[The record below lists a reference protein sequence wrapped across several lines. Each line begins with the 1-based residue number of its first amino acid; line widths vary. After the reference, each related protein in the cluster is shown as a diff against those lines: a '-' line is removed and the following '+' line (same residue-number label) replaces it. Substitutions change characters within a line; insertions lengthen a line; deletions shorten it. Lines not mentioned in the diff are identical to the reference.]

1 MREKRWLLCF
11 LVAMCCTFSAWA
23 LPSQDKTV
31 TLKLH
36 NVSIETVLDAVKKQ
50 TGVNM
55 LYNSQMFKGVP
66 SVSLDVKNERWDTTL
81 KLVLNPQ
88 GFDYVMKDG
97 IVVIRKQKRENRVR
111 GMVTDSHGEPIPGA
125 SIIVKGTR
133 TGTST
138 NIEGEF
144 TLDVKSDK
152 VVLEVSFIGMKK
164 QTVQVDATRRK
175 TVEITLVDDV
185 KTLEDVVV
193 TGYSNVRKSS
203 FTGSSTQISGDDL
216 RKVSQTNIIGA
227 IQSFDP
233 SFRLV
238 DNVQFGSD
246 PNALPEMYI
255 RGRSGFGVKE
265 LDKDQLSKSNLEN
278 NPNLPTFI
286 MDGFEVSI
294 EKVYDLDPTRIESL
308 TVLKDAA
315 ATAMYGS
322 RAANGVVV
330 INTKRGKVD
339 EKPTISFKTEQS
351 FQQEGNLKIDYLNA
365 AQWLEIATEAYKN
378 GGKDVPWGDSDLEK
392 IKGNDNCWP
401 DLMKRTG
408 YLTNNN
414 LSITGGSKNSNYF
427 VSLNYLYNEGIIKE
441 QSYNRLNLRLN
452 SDHKIGDRIKFGHS
466 VNLYASEQTS
476 QRDFDW
482 RDTYAASF
490 RYSPLNAMYDKDGD
504 FATIS
509 NTYLQSKTP
518 SPLWMLK
525 NSDRTVRNKGIDGN
539 LYLAVDILEGL
550 KFTARVSGEW
560 KNGYSNDFIGA
571 MDTKYGMEGSNVNKV
586 TKTNA
591 ETFHWI
597 TDYTLDYQ
605 KTFNQIHSVS
615 ALLGYS
621 VEKQTF
627 EDLMGSRGNTPS
639 NDIKFLNAG
648 DPSTALNSNSWSEW
662 SFLSQFGRL
671 AYSFK
676 DKYYFSGTLRRDGSS
691 RLVKDKYGIFP
702 SVSAAWR
709 IGEEKFMDAFNWLDE
724 LKFRL
729 SWGKVG
735 NVLSINPYGT
745 SVYLSQQNAV
755 FNEKVVA
762 GYTFANAVNTDLKW
776 ESTEKKNIGLDLSMF
791 GNSFYVVMDFYIED
805 TKDLLFNQPIAT
817 SVGLSGSP
825 YINAGHIRNTG
836 IDFEIGYRRTIG
848 DWKFDVNFNAS
859 HVHNEVIDLEGRD
872 LTTSGIKEGYPIG
885 SFYGYVSNGIIRTQD
900 DLNNHPH
907 YAGKQIGDIWFKDI
921 NGYDENG
928 NLTGKPDGK
937 VDTAD
942 RALFGKVFPD
952 LNYGLAGSV
961 SYKNLTLQIQ
971 LQGVQ
976 GIQKNMLSGGYA
988 TDMFGG
994 EPNMEASYILDRY
1007 DAERN
1012 PNGKYPRVA
1021 VGDPG
1026 QNQQF
1031 SDFWLIDASY
1041 LSIRNLNLSY
1051 SFPKNIC
1058 NKLGMENLN
1067 AYIGVQNLY
1076 TFGNEYSEISS
1087 TVTVPMPRTC
1097 TFGLQFAF

>member
-1 MREKRWLLCF
+1 MLLSFLFFFGTLEAIGQEK
-11 LVAMCCTFSAWA
+11 LVTI
-23 LPSQDKTV
+23 
-31 TLKLH
+31 
-36 NVSIETVLDAVKKQ
+36 NVKNASLSEVFKVIEKQ
-50 TGVNM
+50 TTYRFSYRDVVMDSEKNISISEADVSVPFILDRVLKDRNLEYDIVSPKSIVISDKHPNAPAKQGSSTITGVVKDVYGEPIIGANIIIKGTTIGVISDIDGKFSFNDIQPGTVFEFSYIGYDNQEM
-55 LYNSQMFKGVP
+55 KLKDGAPLIIVLKENSTLLEELVVIGYGTVRKRDLTGAVSQINADQIQKGPVTNILQSVQGRIPGFQVTP
-66 SVSLDVKNERWDTTL
+66 SSGQPGADNNVLIHGTQSINGTNAPIYVIDGTISENIGN
-81 KLVLNPQ
+81 LNPQ
-88 GFDYVMKDG
+88 D
-97 IVVIRKQKRENRVR
+97 
-111 GMVTDSHGEPIPGA
+111 
-125 SIIVKGTR
+125 
-133 TGTST
+133 
-138 NIEGEF
+138 IE
-144 TLDVKSDK
+144 
-152 VVLEVSFIGMKK
+152 
-164 QTVQVDATRRK
+164 
-175 TVEITLVDDV
+175 
-185 KTLEDVVV
+185 
-193 TGYSNVRKSS
+193 
-203 FTGSSTQISGDDL
+203 
-216 RKVSQTNIIGA
+216 
-227 IQSFDP
+227 
-233 SFRLV
+233 
-238 DNVQFGSD
+238 
-246 PNALPEMYI
+246 
-255 RGRSGFGVKE
+255 
-265 LDKDQLSKSNLEN
+265 
-278 NPNLPTFI
+278 TF
-286 MDGFEVSI
+286 
-294 EKVYDLDPTRIESL
+294 
-308 TVLKDAA
+308 TVLKDASA
-315 ATAMYGS
+315 AAIYGS
-322 RAANGVVV
+322 RASNGVIV
-330 INTKRGKVD
+330 INTRRGKSD

-351 FQQEGNLKIDYLNA
+351 IQQEGNLKINYLNA
-365 AQWLEIATEAYKN
+365 AQWLEIATEAYRN
-378 GGKDVPWGDSDLEK
+378 GGKDIPWDDGDLEK
-392 IKGNDNCWP
+392 LKGNDNCWP

-427 VSLNYLYNEGIIKE
+427 VSLNYLYNEGIIKD
-441 QSYNRLNLRLN
+441 QGYNRLNLRLN
-452 SDHKIGDRIKFGHS
+452 SDHKIGERIKFGHS

-476 QRDFDW
+476 QRDFDY

-490 RYSPLNAMYDKDGD
+490 RYSPLNAMYGPDGD
-504 FATIS
+504 FASIS

-518 SPLWMLK
+518 NPLWVLS
-525 NSDRTVRNKGIDGN
+525 NSDITTRNKGIDGN

-560 KNGYSNDFIGA
+560 KNRYSNDFIGS
-571 MDTKYGMEGSNVNKV
+571 MEMKYGMEGSNVNKV

-597 TDYTLDYQ
+597 TDYILDYQ
-605 KTFNQIHSVS
+605 KTFNQVHSLS
-615 ALLGYS
+615 AMVGYS

-662 SFLSQFGRL
+662 SFLSQFGRA

-676 DKYYFSGTLRRDGSS
+676 DTYYLSGTLRRDGSS
-691 RLVKDKYGIFP
+691 RLAKEKYGVFP

-709 IGEEKFMDAFNWLDE
+709 IGEEKFMDAFDWLDE
-724 LKFRL
+724 WKLRL

-776 ESTEKKNIGLDLSMF
+776 ESTEKKNIGFDFSILR
-791 GNSFYVVMDFYIED
+791 NSVYFVVDFYMED
-805 TKDLLFNQPIAT
+805 TKNLLFNQPIAT

-836 IDFEIGYRRTIG
+836 VDFEIGYRRTMG

-872 LTTSGIKEGYPIG
+872 LTTSGIQEGYPVS
-885 SFYGYVSNGIIRTQD
+885 SFYGYISNGIIRTQQ
-900 DLNNHPH
+900 DLDNNPH
-907 YAGKQIGDIWFKDI
+907 YAGKKVGDIWFKDV
-921 NGYDENG
+921 NGYDEKG

-937 VDTAD
+937 VNTAD
-942 RALFGKVFPD
+942 RALFGKIFPD

-961 SYKNLTLQIQ
+961 SYKNFTLQLQ

-976 GIQKNMLSGGYA
+976 GIEKNMLSGGFA

-994 EPNMEASYILDRY
+994 EPNMEANYILDRY
-1007 DAERN
+1007 DAVKN
-1012 PNGKYPRVA
+1012 PNGKYPHVA

-1041 LSIRNLNLSY
+1041 LSIRNVNLSY
-1051 SFPKNIC
+1051 SFPKSIC
-1058 NKLGMENLN
+1058 KRFGMENLST
-1067 AYIGVQNLY
+1067 YIGAQNLY

-1087 TVTVPMPRTC
+1087 TVTVPMPRTF

>member
-1 MREKRWLLCF
+1 MLLSFLFFFGTLEAIGQEK
-11 LVAMCCTFSAWA
+11 LVTI
-23 LPSQDKTV
+23 
-31 TLKLH
+31 
-36 NVSIETVLDAVKKQ
+36 NVKNASLSEVFKVIEKQ
-50 TGVNM
+50 TTYRFSYRDVVMDSEKNISISESDVSVPFILDRVLKDRNLEYDIVSPKSIVISDKHPNAPAKQGSTTITGVVKDMYGEPIIGANIIIKGTTIGVISDIDGKFSFNDIQPGTVFEFSYIGYDNQEIK
-55 LYNSQMFKGVP
+55 LKDGAPLIIVLKENSTLLEELVVIGYGTVRKRDLTGAVSQINADQIQKGPVTNILQSVQGRIPGFQVTP
-66 SVSLDVKNERWDTTL
+66 SSGQPGADNNVLIHGTQSINGTNAPIYVIDGTISENIGN
-81 KLVLNPQ
+81 LNPQ
-88 GFDYVMKDG
+88 D
-97 IVVIRKQKRENRVR
+97 
-111 GMVTDSHGEPIPGA
+111 
-125 SIIVKGTR
+125 
-133 TGTST
+133 
-138 NIEGEF
+138 IE
-144 TLDVKSDK
+144 
-152 VVLEVSFIGMKK
+152 
-164 QTVQVDATRRK
+164 
-175 TVEITLVDDV
+175 
-185 KTLEDVVV
+185 
-193 TGYSNVRKSS
+193 
-203 FTGSSTQISGDDL
+203 
-216 RKVSQTNIIGA
+216 
-227 IQSFDP
+227 
-233 SFRLV
+233 
-238 DNVQFGSD
+238 
-246 PNALPEMYI
+246 
-255 RGRSGFGVKE
+255 
-265 LDKDQLSKSNLEN
+265 
-278 NPNLPTFI
+278 TF
-286 MDGFEVSI
+286 
-294 EKVYDLDPTRIESL
+294 
-308 TVLKDAA
+308 TVLKDASA
-315 ATAMYGS
+315 AAIYGS
-322 RAANGVVV
+322 RASNGVIV
-330 INTKRGKVD
+330 INTRRGKSD

-351 FQQEGNLKIDYLNA
+351 IQQEGNLKINYLNA
-365 AQWLEIATEAYKN
+365 AQWLEIATEAYRN
-378 GGKDVPWGDSDLEK
+378 GGKDVPWDDGDLEK
-392 IKGNDNCWP
+392 LKGNDNCWP

-427 VSLNYLYNEGIIKE
+427 VSLNYLYNEGIIKD
-441 QSYNRLNLRLN
+441 QGYNRLNLRLN
-452 SDHKIGDRIKFGHS
+452 SDHKIGERIKFGHS

-476 QRDFDW
+476 QRDFDY

-490 RYSPLNAMYDKDGD
+490 RYSPLNAMYGPDGD
-504 FATIS
+504 FASIS

-518 SPLWMLK
+518 NPLWVLS
-525 NSDRTVRNKGIDGN
+525 NSDITTRNKGIDGN

-560 KNGYSNDFIGA
+560 KNRYSNDFIGS
-571 MDTKYGMEGSNVNKV
+571 MEMKYGMEGSNVNKV

-597 TDYTLDYQ
+597 TDYILDYQ
-605 KTFNQIHSVS
+605 KIFNQVHSLS
-615 ALLGYS
+615 AMVGYS

-662 SFLSQFGRL
+662 SFLSQFGRA

-676 DKYYFSGTLRRDGSS
+676 DTYYLSGTLRRDGSS
-691 RLVKDKYGIFP
+691 RLAKEKYGVFP

-709 IGEEKFMDAFNWLDE
+709 IGEEKFMDAFDWLDE
-724 LKFRL
+724 WKLRL

-776 ESTEKKNIGLDLSMF
+776 ESTEKKNIGFDFSILR
-791 GNSFYVVMDFYIED
+791 NSVYFVVDFYMED
-805 TKDLLFNQPIAT
+805 TKNLLFNQPIAT

-836 IDFEIGYRRTIG
+836 VDFEIGYRRTMG

-872 LTTSGIKEGYPIG
+872 LTTSGIQEGYPIS
-885 SFYGYVSNGIIRTQD
+885 SFYGYISNGIIRTQQ
-900 DLNNHPH
+900 DLDNNPH
-907 YAGKQIGDIWFKDI
+907 YAGKKVGDIWFKDV
-921 NGYDENG
+921 NGYDEKG

-937 VDTAD
+937 VNTAD
-942 RALFGKVFPD
+942 RALFGKIFPD

-961 SYKNLTLQIQ
+961 SYKNFTLQLQ

-976 GIQKNMLSGGYA
+976 GIEKNMLSGGFA

-994 EPNMEASYILDRY
+994 EPNMEANYILDRY
-1007 DAERN
+1007 DAVKN
-1012 PNGKYPRVA
+1012 PNGKYPHVA

-1041 LSIRNLNLSY
+1041 LSIRNVNLSY
-1051 SFPKNIC
+1051 SFPKSIC
-1058 NKLGMENLN
+1058 KRFGMENLST
-1067 AYIGVQNLY
+1067 YIGAQNLY

-1087 TVTVPMPRTC
+1087 TVTVPMPRTF

>member
-1 MREKRWLLCF
+1 MKSRFKTKKLLLLGILLF
-11 LVAMCCTFSAWA
+11 GLSVATWA
-23 LPSQDKTV
+23 QKVSLNYTNVELQDV
-31 TLKLH
+31 LL
-36 NVSIETVLDAVKKQ
+36 SIKKQ
-50 TGVNM
+50 TGYV
-55 LYNSQMFKGVP
+55 LVFSDQI
-66 SVSLDVKNERWDTTL
+66 LDVHRRVSIKVEGEDLVNVLKELLSDGNVTFEIKNKKIYFILKELVDVESAKSWKITGVVKDVNGEPIIGANILVKGSTIGVISDIDGKFLLNEVPAGSILEIKLKDEAPLTVILTENSTL
-81 KLVLNPQ
+81 LEELVVIGYGSVRKRDLTGAVSQINADQIQKGPVTNILQSVQGRISGFHVTPSSGQPGASTDVLIHGTQSINGTNAPIYVIDGTISENINNLNPQ
-88 GFDYVMKDG
+88 D
-97 IVVIRKQKRENRVR
+97 
-111 GMVTDSHGEPIPGA
+111 
-125 SIIVKGTR
+125 
-133 TGTST
+133 
-138 NIEGEF
+138 IE
-144 TLDVKSDK
+144 
-152 VVLEVSFIGMKK
+152 
-164 QTVQVDATRRK
+164 
-175 TVEITLVDDV
+175 
-185 KTLEDVVV
+185 
-193 TGYSNVRKSS
+193 
-203 FTGSSTQISGDDL
+203 
-216 RKVSQTNIIGA
+216 
-227 IQSFDP
+227 
-233 SFRLV
+233 
-238 DNVQFGSD
+238 
-246 PNALPEMYI
+246 
-255 RGRSGFGVKE
+255 
-265 LDKDQLSKSNLEN
+265 
-278 NPNLPTFI
+278 TF
-286 MDGFEVSI
+286 
-294 EKVYDLDPTRIESL
+294 
-308 TVLKDAA
+308 TVLKDASA
-315 ATAMYGS
+315 VAIYGS

-745 SVYLSQQNAV
+745 SVYLSQQNVV

-1076 TFGNEYSEISS
+1076 TFGGCKLNCVSKE
-1087 TVTVPMPRTC
+1087 
-1097 TFGLQFAF
+1097 

>member
-1 MREKRWLLCF
+1 MLLSFLFFFGTLEAIGQEK
-11 LVAMCCTFSAWA
+11 LVTI
-23 LPSQDKTV
+23 
-31 TLKLH
+31 
-36 NVSIETVLDAVKKQ
+36 NVKNASLSEVFKVIEKQ
-50 TGVNM
+50 TTYRFSYRDVVMDSEKNISISEADVSVPFILDRVLKDRNLEYDIVSPKSIVISDKHPNAPAKQGSTTITGVVKDVYGEPIIGANIIIKGTTIGVISDIDGKFSFNDIQPGT
-55 LYNSQMFKGVP
+55 LFEFSYIGYDNQEIKLKDGAPLIIVLKENSTLLEELVVIGYGTVRKRDLTGAVSQINADQIQKGPVTNILQSVQGRIPGFQVTP
-66 SVSLDVKNERWDTTL
+66 SSGQPGADNNVLIHGTQSINGTNAPIYVIDGTISENIGN
-81 KLVLNPQ
+81 LNPQ
-88 GFDYVMKDG
+88 D
-97 IVVIRKQKRENRVR
+97 
-111 GMVTDSHGEPIPGA
+111 
-125 SIIVKGTR
+125 
-133 TGTST
+133 
-138 NIEGEF
+138 IE
-144 TLDVKSDK
+144 
-152 VVLEVSFIGMKK
+152 
-164 QTVQVDATRRK
+164 
-175 TVEITLVDDV
+175 
-185 KTLEDVVV
+185 
-193 TGYSNVRKSS
+193 
-203 FTGSSTQISGDDL
+203 
-216 RKVSQTNIIGA
+216 
-227 IQSFDP
+227 
-233 SFRLV
+233 
-238 DNVQFGSD
+238 
-246 PNALPEMYI
+246 
-255 RGRSGFGVKE
+255 
-265 LDKDQLSKSNLEN
+265 
-278 NPNLPTFI
+278 TF
-286 MDGFEVSI
+286 
-294 EKVYDLDPTRIESL
+294 
-308 TVLKDAA
+308 TVLKDASA
-315 ATAMYGS
+315 AAIYGS
-322 RAANGVVV
+322 RASNGVIV
-330 INTKRGKVD
+330 INTRRGKSD

-351 FQQEGNLKIDYLNA
+351 IQQEGNLKINYLNA
-365 AQWLEIATEAYKN
+365 AQWLEIATEAYRN
-378 GGKDVPWGDSDLEK
+378 GGKDIPWDDGDLEK
-392 IKGNDNCWP
+392 LKGNDNCWP

-427 VSLNYLYNEGIIKE
+427 VSLNYLYNEGIIKD
-441 QSYNRLNLRLN
+441 QGYNRLNLRLN
-452 SDHKIGDRIKFGHS
+452 SDHKIGERIKFGHS

-476 QRDFDW
+476 QRDFDY

-490 RYSPLNAMYDKDGD
+490 RYSPLNAMYGPDGD
-504 FATIS
+504 FASIS

-518 SPLWMLK
+518 NPLWVLS
-525 NSDRTVRNKGIDGN
+525 NSDITTRNKGIDGN

-560 KNGYSNDFIGA
+560 KNRYSNDFIGS
-571 MDTKYGMEGSNVNKV
+571 MEMKYGMEGSNVNKV

-597 TDYTLDYQ
+597 TDYILDYQ
-605 KTFNQIHSVS
+605 KTFNQVHSLS
-615 ALLGYS
+615 AMVGYS

-662 SFLSQFGRL
+662 SFLSQFGRA

-676 DKYYFSGTLRRDGSS
+676 DTYYLSGTLRRDGSS
-691 RLVKDKYGIFP
+691 RLAKEKYGVFP

-709 IGEEKFMDAFNWLDE
+709 IGEEKFMDAFDWLDE
-724 LKFRL
+724 WKLRL

-776 ESTEKKNIGLDLSMF
+776 ESTEKKNIGFDFSILR
-791 GNSFYVVMDFYIED
+791 NSVYFVVDFYMED
-805 TKDLLFNQPIAT
+805 TKNLLFNQPIAT

-836 IDFEIGYRRTIG
+836 VDFEIGYRRTMG

-872 LTTSGIKEGYPIG
+872 LTTSGIQEGYPIS
-885 SFYGYVSNGIIRTQD
+885 SFYGYISNGIIRTQQ
-900 DLNNHPH
+900 DLDNNPH
-907 YAGKQIGDIWFKDI
+907 YAGKKVGDIWFKDV
-921 NGYDENG
+921 NGYDEKG

-937 VDTAD
+937 VNTAD
-942 RALFGKVFPD
+942 RALFGKIFPD

-961 SYKNLTLQIQ
+961 SYKNFTLQLQ

-976 GIQKNMLSGGYA
+976 GIEKNMLSGGFA

-994 EPNMEASYILDRY
+994 EPNMEANYILDRY
-1007 DAERN
+1007 DAVKN
-1012 PNGKYPRVA
+1012 PNGKYPHVA

-1041 LSIRNLNLSY
+1041 LSIRNVNLSY
-1051 SFPKNIC
+1051 SFPKSIC
-1058 NKLGMENLN
+1058 KRFGMENLST
-1067 AYIGVQNLY
+1067 YIGAQNLY

-1087 TVTVPMPRTC
+1087 TVTVPMPRTF

>member
-1 MREKRWLLCF
+1 MLLSFLFFFGTLEAIGQEK
-11 LVAMCCTFSAWA
+11 LVTINVKNASLSEVFKVIEKQTTYRFSYRDVVMDSEKNISISESDVSVP
-23 LPSQDKTV
+23 LILDRVLKDRNLEYDIVSTKSIVISDKHPNAPAKQGSTTITGV
-31 TLKLH
+31 VKDVYGEPIIGANIIIKGTTIGVISDIDGKFSF
-36 NVSIETVLDAVKKQ
+36 NDIQPETVFEFSYIGYDNQEIKLKDGAPLIIVLKENSTLLEELVVIGYGTVRKRDLTGAVSQINADQIQKGPVTNILQ
-50 TGVNM
+50 SVQGRIPGFQVTP
-55 LYNSQMFKGVP
+55 NSGQPGADNNVLIHGTQSINGTNAP
-66 SVSLDVKNERWDTTL
+66 IYVIDGTISENIGN
-81 KLVLNPQ
+81 LNPQ
-88 GFDYVMKDG
+88 D
-97 IVVIRKQKRENRVR
+97 
-111 GMVTDSHGEPIPGA
+111 
-125 SIIVKGTR
+125 
-133 TGTST
+133 
-138 NIEGEF
+138 IE
-144 TLDVKSDK
+144 
-152 VVLEVSFIGMKK
+152 
-164 QTVQVDATRRK
+164 
-175 TVEITLVDDV
+175 
-185 KTLEDVVV
+185 
-193 TGYSNVRKSS
+193 
-203 FTGSSTQISGDDL
+203 
-216 RKVSQTNIIGA
+216 
-227 IQSFDP
+227 
-233 SFRLV
+233 
-238 DNVQFGSD
+238 
-246 PNALPEMYI
+246 
-255 RGRSGFGVKE
+255 
-265 LDKDQLSKSNLEN
+265 
-278 NPNLPTFI
+278 TF
-286 MDGFEVSI
+286 
-294 EKVYDLDPTRIESL
+294 
-308 TVLKDAA
+308 TVLKDASA
-315 ATAMYGS
+315 AAIYGS
-322 RAANGVVV
+322 RASNGVIV
-330 INTKRGKVD
+330 INTRRGKSD

-351 FQQEGNLKIDYLNA
+351 IQQEGNLKINYLNA
-365 AQWLEIATEAYKN
+365 AQWLEIAMEAYRN
-378 GGKDVPWGDSDLEK
+378 GGKDLPWDDGDLEK

-427 VSLNYLYNEGIIKE
+427 VSLNYLYNEGIIKD
-441 QSYNRLNLRLN
+441 QGYNRLNLRLN
-452 SDHKIGDRIKFGHS
+452 SDHKIGERIKFGHS

-476 QRDFDW
+476 QRDFDY

-490 RYSPLNAMYDKDGD
+490 RYSPLNAMYGSDGD
-504 FATIS
+504 FASIS

-518 SPLWMLK
+518 NPLWVLS
-525 NSDRTVRNKGIDGN
+525 NSDITTRNKGIDGN

-560 KNGYSNDFIGA
+560 KNRYSNDFIGS
-571 MDTKYGMEGSNVNKV
+571 MEMKYGMEGSNVNKV

-597 TDYTLDYQ
+597 TDYILDYQ
-605 KTFNQIHSVS
+605 KTFNQVHSLS
-615 ALLGYS
+615 AMVGYS

-662 SFLSQFGRL
+662 SFLSQFGRA

-676 DKYYFSGTLRRDGSS
+676 DTYYLSGTLRRDGSS
-691 RLVKDKYGIFP
+691 RLAKEKYGVFP

-709 IGEEKFMDAFNWLDE
+709 IGEETFMDAFDWLDE
-724 LKFRL
+724 WKLRL

-776 ESTEKKNIGLDLSMF
+776 ESTEKKNIGFDFSILR
-791 GNSFYVVMDFYIED
+791 NSVYFVVDFYMED
-805 TKDLLFNQPIAT
+805 TKNLLFNQPIAT

-825 YINAGHIRNTG
+825 YINAGHIRNKG
-836 IDFEIGYRRTIG
+836 VDFEIGYRRTMG

-872 LTTSGIKEGYPIG
+872 LTTSGIKEGYPVS
-885 SFYGYVSNGIIRTQD
+885 SFYGYISNGIIRTQE
-900 DLNNHPH
+900 DLDNNPH
-907 YAGKQIGDIWFKDI
+907 YAGKKLGDIWFKDV
-921 NGYDENG
+921 NGYDEKG

-937 VDTAD
+937 VNTAD
-942 RALFGKVFPD
+942 RALFGKIFPD

-961 SYKNLTLQIQ
+961 SYKNFTLQFQ

-976 GIQKNMLSGGYA
+976 GVEKNMLSGGYA

-994 EPNMEASYILDRY
+994 EPNMEANYILDRY
-1007 DAERN
+1007 DAVKN
-1012 PNGKYPRVA
+1012 SNGKYPRVA

-1041 LSIRNLNLSY
+1041 LSIRNVNLSY
-1051 SFPKNIC
+1051 SFPKSIC
-1058 NKLGMENLN
+1058 KRFGMENLST
-1067 AYIGVQNLY
+1067 YIGAQNLY

-1087 TVTVPMPRTC
+1087 TVTVPMPRTF

>member
-1 MREKRWLLCF
+1 MKSRFKTKKLLLLGILLF
-11 LVAMCCTFSAWA
+11 GLSVATWA
-23 LPSQDKTV
+23 QKVSLNYTNVELQDV
-31 TLKLH
+31 LL
-36 NVSIETVLDAVKKQ
+36 SIKKQ
-50 TGVNM
+50 TGYV
-55 LYNSQMFKGVP
+55 LVFSDQI
-66 SVSLDVKNERWDTTL
+66 LDVHRRVSIKVEGEDLVNVLKELLSDGNVTFEIKNKKIYFILKELVDVESAKSWKITGVVKDVNGEPIIGANILVKGSTIGVISDIDGKFLLNEVPAGSILEISYIGYDNREIKLKDEAPLTVILTENSTL
-81 KLVLNPQ
+81 LEELVVIGYGSVRKRDLTGAVSQINADQIQKGPVTNILQSVQGRISGFHVTPSSGQPGASTDVLIHGTQSINGTNAPIYVIDGTISENINNLNPQ
-88 GFDYVMKDG
+88 D
-97 IVVIRKQKRENRVR
+97 
-111 GMVTDSHGEPIPGA
+111 
-125 SIIVKGTR
+125 
-133 TGTST
+133 
-138 NIEGEF
+138 IE
-144 TLDVKSDK
+144 
-152 VVLEVSFIGMKK
+152 
-164 QTVQVDATRRK
+164 
-175 TVEITLVDDV
+175 
-185 KTLEDVVV
+185 
-193 TGYSNVRKSS
+193 
-203 FTGSSTQISGDDL
+203 
-216 RKVSQTNIIGA
+216 
-227 IQSFDP
+227 
-233 SFRLV
+233 
-238 DNVQFGSD
+238 
-246 PNALPEMYI
+246 
-255 RGRSGFGVKE
+255 
-265 LDKDQLSKSNLEN
+265 
-278 NPNLPTFI
+278 TF
-286 MDGFEVSI
+286 
-294 EKVYDLDPTRIESL
+294 
-308 TVLKDAA
+308 TVLKDASA
-315 ATAMYGS
+315 VAIYGS

-414 LSITGGSKNSNYF
+414 LSITGGSKNFNYF

>member
-1 MREKRWLLCF
+1 MNNHEK
-11 LVAMCCTFSAWA
+11 
-23 LPSQDKTV
+23 
-31 TLKLH
+31 LKLLLLLSFLFFFGTLEAIGQEKLVTI
-36 NVSIETVLDAVKKQ
+36 NVKNASLSEVFKVIEKQ
-50 TGVNM
+50 TTYRFSYRDVVMDSEKNISISESDVSVPFILDRVLKDRNLEYDIVSPKSIVISDKHPNAPAKQGSTTITGVVKDMYGEPIIGANIIIKGTTIGVISDIDGKFSFNDIQPGTVFEFSYIGYDNQEIK
-55 LYNSQMFKGVP
+55 LKDGAPLIIVLKENSTLLEELVVIGYGTVRKRDLTGAVSQINADQIQKGPVTNILQSVQGRIPGFQVTP
-66 SVSLDVKNERWDTTL
+66 SSGQPGADNNVLIHGTQSINGTNAPIYVIDGTISENIGN
-81 KLVLNPQ
+81 LNPQ
-88 GFDYVMKDG
+88 D
-97 IVVIRKQKRENRVR
+97 
-111 GMVTDSHGEPIPGA
+111 
-125 SIIVKGTR
+125 
-133 TGTST
+133 
-138 NIEGEF
+138 IE
-144 TLDVKSDK
+144 
-152 VVLEVSFIGMKK
+152 
-164 QTVQVDATRRK
+164 
-175 TVEITLVDDV
+175 
-185 KTLEDVVV
+185 
-193 TGYSNVRKSS
+193 
-203 FTGSSTQISGDDL
+203 
-216 RKVSQTNIIGA
+216 
-227 IQSFDP
+227 
-233 SFRLV
+233 
-238 DNVQFGSD
+238 
-246 PNALPEMYI
+246 
-255 RGRSGFGVKE
+255 
-265 LDKDQLSKSNLEN
+265 
-278 NPNLPTFI
+278 TF
-286 MDGFEVSI
+286 
-294 EKVYDLDPTRIESL
+294 
-308 TVLKDAA
+308 TVLKDASA
-315 ATAMYGS
+315 AAIYGS
-322 RAANGVVV
+322 RASNGVIV
-330 INTKRGKVD
+330 INTRRGKSD

-351 FQQEGNLKIDYLNA
+351 IQQEGNLKINYLNA
-365 AQWLEIATEAYKN
+365 AQWLEIATEAYRN
-378 GGKDVPWGDSDLEK
+378 GGKDVPWDDGDLEK
-392 IKGNDNCWP
+392 LKGNDNCWP

-427 VSLNYLYNEGIIKE
+427 VSLNYLYNEGIIKD
-441 QSYNRLNLRLN
+441 QGYNRLNLRLN
-452 SDHKIGDRIKFGHS
+452 SDHKIGERIKFGHS

-476 QRDFDW
+476 QRDFDY

-490 RYSPLNAMYDKDGD
+490 RYSPLNAMYGPDGD
-504 FATIS
+504 FASIS

-518 SPLWMLK
+518 NPLWVLS
-525 NSDRTVRNKGIDGN
+525 NSDITTRNKGIDGN

-560 KNGYSNDFIGA
+560 KNRYSNDFIGS
-571 MDTKYGMEGSNVNKV
+571 MEMKYGMEGSNVNKV

-597 TDYTLDYQ
+597 TDYILDYQ
-605 KTFNQIHSVS
+605 KTFNQVHSLS
-615 ALLGYS
+615 AMVGYS

-662 SFLSQFGRL
+662 SFLSQFGRA

-676 DKYYFSGTLRRDGSS
+676 DTYYLSGTLRRDGSS
-691 RLVKDKYGIFP
+691 RLAKEKYGVFP

-709 IGEEKFMDAFNWLDE
+709 IGEEKFMDAFDWLDE
-724 LKFRL
+724 WKLRL

-776 ESTEKKNIGLDLSMF
+776 ESTEKKNIGFDFSILR
-791 GNSFYVVMDFYIED
+791 NSVYFVVDFYMED
-805 TKDLLFNQPIAT
+805 TKNLLFNQPIAT

-836 IDFEIGYRRTIG
+836 VDFEIGYRRTMG

-872 LTTSGIKEGYPIG
+872 LTTSGIQEGYPVS
-885 SFYGYVSNGIIRTQD
+885 SFYGYISNGIIRTQQ
-900 DLNNHPH
+900 DLDNNPH
-907 YAGKQIGDIWFKDI
+907 YAGKKVGDIWFKDV
-921 NGYDENG
+921 NGYDEKG

-937 VDTAD
+937 VNTAD
-942 RALFGKVFPD
+942 RALFGKIFPD

-961 SYKNLTLQIQ
+961 SYKNFTLQLQ

-976 GIQKNMLSGGYA
+976 GIEKNMLSGGFA

-994 EPNMEASYILDRY
+994 EPNMEANYILDRY
-1007 DAERN
+1007 DAVKN
-1012 PNGKYPRVA
+1012 PNGKYPHVA

-1041 LSIRNLNLSY
+1041 LSIRNVNLSY
-1051 SFPKNIC
+1051 SFPESIC
-1058 NKLGMENLN
+1058 KRFGMENLST
-1067 AYIGVQNLY
+1067 YIGAQNLY

-1087 TVTVPMPRTC
+1087 TVTVPMPRTF

>member
-1 MREKRWLLCF
+1 MNSRFEAKKLFLLGILLF
-11 LVAMCCTFSAWA
+11 GLSITTWA
-23 LPSQDKTV
+23 QKVSLNYDNVELQDV
-31 TLKLH
+31 LL
-36 NVSIETVLDAVKKQ
+36 SIKKQ
-50 TGVNM
+50 TGYGLVF
-55 LYNSQMFKGVP
+55 SDQI
-66 SVSLDVKNERWDTTL
+66 LDVHQKVSIKVEGDNLSDALTKLLGNGKVTFEIKNKKIYFIPKEQDDAMPTQARKITGVVKDASGEPIIGANILVKGTTTGVITDIDGKFSLNDIPLGSILEISYIGYDNQEVKVKDAAPLAIFL
-81 KLVLNPQ
+81 KENSTLLEELVVIGYGTVRKRDLTGAVSQINADQIQKGPATNILQSVQGRIAGFQVTPTSGQPGAGTDVLIHGTQSINGTNAPIYVIDGTISENIGNLNPQ
-88 GFDYVMKDG
+88 D
-97 IVVIRKQKRENRVR
+97 
-111 GMVTDSHGEPIPGA
+111 
-125 SIIVKGTR
+125 
-133 TGTST
+133 
-138 NIEGEF
+138 IE
-144 TLDVKSDK
+144 
-152 VVLEVSFIGMKK
+152 
-164 QTVQVDATRRK
+164 
-175 TVEITLVDDV
+175 
-185 KTLEDVVV
+185 
-193 TGYSNVRKSS
+193 
-203 FTGSSTQISGDDL
+203 
-216 RKVSQTNIIGA
+216 
-227 IQSFDP
+227 
-233 SFRLV
+233 
-238 DNVQFGSD
+238 
-246 PNALPEMYI
+246 
-255 RGRSGFGVKE
+255 
-265 LDKDQLSKSNLEN
+265 
-278 NPNLPTFI
+278 TF
-286 MDGFEVSI
+286 
-294 EKVYDLDPTRIESL
+294 
-308 TVLKDAA
+308 TVLKDASA
-315 ATAMYGS
+315 VAIYGS

-330 INTKRGKVD
+330 INTKRGKTN

-351 FQQEGNLKIDYLNA
+351 FQQEGNLKIGYLNA
-365 AQWLEIATEAYKN
+365 AQWLEIATEAYRN
-378 GGKDVPWGDSDLEK
+378 GGKDIPWGESDLEK
-392 IKGNDNCWP
+392 VRGNDNCWP
-401 DLMKRTG
+401 DLMKRIG

-414 LSITGGSKNSNYF
+414 LSIAGGSQNSNYF
-427 VSLNYLYNEGIIKE
+427 VSLNYLYNEGIIKD

-476 QRDFDW
+476 QRDFDY
-482 RDTYAASF
+482 RDTYAAAF
-490 RYSPLNAMYDKDGD
+490 RYSPLNAMYGSDGD
-504 FATIS
+504 FAAIS

-518 SPLWMLK
+518 NPLWMLS
-525 NSDRTVRNKGIDGN
+525 NSDRTTRNKGIDGN
-539 LYLAVDILEGL
+539 LYLAIDILEGL

-560 KNGYSNDFIGA
+560 KNRYSNDFIGA

-597 TDYTLDYQ
+597 TDYILDYQ
-605 KTFNQIHSVS
+605 KTFNQVHSIS

-639 NDIKFLNAG
+639 NDITFLNAG

-671 AYSFK
+671 GYSLK
-676 DKYYFSGTLRRDGSS
+676 DKYYLSGTLRRDGSS
-691 RLVKDKYGIFP
+691 RLAKDKYGIFP

-709 IGEEKFMDAFNWLDE
+709 IGEEKFMDSFDWLDE
-724 LKFRL
+724 LKLRL
-729 SWGKVG
+729 SWGTVG
-735 NVLSINPYGT
+735 NVLSIDPYGT
-745 SVYLSQQNAV
+745 SIYLSQQNAV

-776 ESTEKKNIGLDLSMF
+776 ESTEKKNIGLDFSMF
-791 GNSFYVVMDFYIED
+791 RNSLYVVVDFYIED

-859 HVHNEVIDLEGRD
+859 HVHNEVIDLDGRD
-872 LTTSGIKEGYPIG
+872 LTTSGIMEGYPIG

-900 DLNNHPH
+900 DLNNNPH

-942 RALFGKVFPD
+942 RTLFGKVFPD
-952 LNYGLAGSV
+952 LSYGLAGSV
-961 SYKNLTLQIQ
+961 SYKNFTLQLQ

-976 GIQKNMLSGGYA
+976 GIQKNMLTGGYA

-994 EPNMEASYILDRY
+994 EPNMEANYILDRY
-1007 DAERN
+1007 DATKN

-1026 QNQQF
+1026 QNQQL

-1041 LSIRNLNLSY
+1041 LSIRNLNLNY
-1051 SFPKNIC
+1051 SFPKKLC
-1058 NKLGMENLN
+1058 NKLGMDNLS
-1067 AYIGVQNLY
+1067 AYVGVQNLY

-1087 TVTVPMPRTC
+1087 TVAVPIPRTC
-1097 TFGLQFAF
+1097 TFGFQFAF

>member
-1 MREKRWLLCF
+1 MKSRFGTKKLFLFGILLF
-11 LVAMCCTFSAWA
+11 GLSVATWA
-23 LPSQDKTV
+23 QKVSLNYNNVELQDV
-31 TLKLH
+31 LL
-36 NVSIETVLDAVKKQ
+36 SIKKQ
-50 TGVNM
+50 TGYGLVFSDQILDVHRKVSIKFEEGDLSDALTELFENKNVTFEIKNKKI
-55 LYNSQMFKGVP
+55 YFIFKEQDNAIPAQSRKITGVVKDATGEP
-66 SVSLDVKNERWDTTL
+66 IIGANILVKGTTSGVITDIDGTFSLDNIPLGSILEISYIGYDNQEIKLKDEAPLIIILKENSTLLEELVVIGYGTVRKRDLTGAVSQINADQIQKGPATNILQSVQGRIAGFQVNPQSGQPGADTDVLIHGTQSINGTNAPIY
-81 KLVLNPQ
+81 VIDGTISENIGNLNPQ
-88 GFDYVMKDG
+88 D
-97 IVVIRKQKRENRVR
+97 
-111 GMVTDSHGEPIPGA
+111 
-125 SIIVKGTR
+125 
-133 TGTST
+133 
-138 NIEGEF
+138 IE
-144 TLDVKSDK
+144 
-152 VVLEVSFIGMKK
+152 
-164 QTVQVDATRRK
+164 
-175 TVEITLVDDV
+175 
-185 KTLEDVVV
+185 
-193 TGYSNVRKSS
+193 
-203 FTGSSTQISGDDL
+203 
-216 RKVSQTNIIGA
+216 
-227 IQSFDP
+227 
-233 SFRLV
+233 
-238 DNVQFGSD
+238 
-246 PNALPEMYI
+246 
-255 RGRSGFGVKE
+255 
-265 LDKDQLSKSNLEN
+265 
-278 NPNLPTFI
+278 TF
-286 MDGFEVSI
+286 
-294 EKVYDLDPTRIESL
+294 
-308 TVLKDAA
+308 TVLKDASA
-315 ATAMYGS
+315 VAIYGS

-330 INTKRGKVD
+330 INTKRGKTD

-351 FQQEGNLKIDYLNA
+351 FQQEGNLKINYLNA
-365 AQWLEIATEAYKN
+365 AQWLEIATEAYRN
-378 GGKDVPWGDSDLEK
+378 GGKDIPWGESNLEK
-392 IKGNDNCWP
+392 VRGYDNCWP

-414 LSITGGSKNSNYF
+414 LSIAGGSKNSNYF
-427 VSLNYLYNEGIIKE
+427 VSLNYLYNEGIIKD

-476 QRDFDW
+476 QRDFDY

-490 RYSPLNAMYDKDGD
+490 RYSPLNAMYGPDGD

-518 SPLWMLK
+518 SPLWMLS
-525 NSDRTVRNKGIDGN
+525 NSDRTTRNKGIDGN
-539 LYLAVDILEGL
+539 LYLAINILDEL

-560 KNGYSNDFIGA
+560 KNRYSNDFIGA
-571 MDTKYGMEGSNVNKV
+571 MDTKYGMEGSNVNKI

-597 TDYTLDYQ
+597 TDYIVDYQ
-605 KTFNQIHSVS
+605 KTFNQVHSVS

-639 NDIKFLNAG
+639 NDITFLNAG

-676 DKYYFSGTLRRDGSS
+676 DKYYLSGTLRRDGSS
-691 RLVKDKYGIFP
+691 RLAKDRYGIFP
-702 SVSAAWR
+702 SLSAAWR
-709 IGEEKFMDAFNWLDE
+709 IGEEKFMDAFEWLDE
-724 LKFRL
+724 LKLRL
-729 SWGKVG
+729 SWGTVG
-735 NVLSINPYGT
+735 NVLSIDPYGT
-745 SVYLSQQNAV
+745 SIYLSQQNAV

-776 ESTEKKNIGLDLSMF
+776 ESTEKKNIGLDFSMF
-791 GNSFYVVMDFYIED
+791 RNSLYVVVDFYIED

-836 IDFEIGYRRTIG
+836 IDFEVGYRRTIG

-872 LTTSGIKEGYPIG
+872 LTTSGIMEGHPIG

-900 DLNNHPH
+900 DLDNNPH

-921 NGYDENG
+921 NGYDEKG

-942 RALFGKVFPD
+942 RTLFGKVFPD
-952 LNYGLAGSV
+952 LSYGLAGSV
-961 SYKNLTLQIQ
+961 SYKNFTIQLQ

-976 GIQKNMLSGGYA
+976 GIQKNMLTGGYA

-994 EPNMEASYILDRY
+994 EPNMEADYILDRY
-1007 DAERN
+1007 DAVKN

-1026 QNQQF
+1026 QNQQL

-1051 SFPKNIC
+1051 SFPKKIC
-1058 NKLGMENLN
+1058 NKLGMDNLS

-1076 TFGNEYSEISS
+1076 TFGNEYSEIRS
-1087 TVTVPMPRTC
+1087 TVAVPIPRTC
-1097 TFGLQFAF
+1097 TFGVQFAF

>member
-1 MREKRWLLCF
+1 MLLSFLFFFGTLEAIGQEK
-11 LVAMCCTFSAWA
+11 LVTI
-23 LPSQDKTV
+23 
-31 TLKLH
+31 
-36 NVSIETVLDAVKKQ
+36 NVKNASLSEVFKVIEKQ
-50 TGVNM
+50 TTYRFSYRDVVMDSEKNISISEADVSVPFILDRVLKDRNLEYDIVSPKSIVISDKHPNAPAKQGSSTITGVVKDVYGEPIIGANIIIKGTTIGVISDIDGKFSFNDIQPGT
-55 LYNSQMFKGVP
+55 LFEFSYIGYDNQEIKLKDGAPLIIVLKENSTLLEELVVIGYGTVRKRDLTGAVSQINADQIQKGPVTNILQSVQGRIPGFQVTP
-66 SVSLDVKNERWDTTL
+66 SSGQPGADNNVLIHGTQSINGTNAPIYVIDGTISENIGN
-81 KLVLNPQ
+81 LNPQ
-88 GFDYVMKDG
+88 D
-97 IVVIRKQKRENRVR
+97 
-111 GMVTDSHGEPIPGA
+111 
-125 SIIVKGTR
+125 
-133 TGTST
+133 
-138 NIEGEF
+138 IE
-144 TLDVKSDK
+144 
-152 VVLEVSFIGMKK
+152 
-164 QTVQVDATRRK
+164 
-175 TVEITLVDDV
+175 
-185 KTLEDVVV
+185 
-193 TGYSNVRKSS
+193 
-203 FTGSSTQISGDDL
+203 
-216 RKVSQTNIIGA
+216 
-227 IQSFDP
+227 
-233 SFRLV
+233 
-238 DNVQFGSD
+238 
-246 PNALPEMYI
+246 
-255 RGRSGFGVKE
+255 
-265 LDKDQLSKSNLEN
+265 
-278 NPNLPTFI
+278 TF
-286 MDGFEVSI
+286 
-294 EKVYDLDPTRIESL
+294 
-308 TVLKDAA
+308 TVLKDASA
-315 ATAMYGS
+315 AAIYGS
-322 RAANGVVV
+322 RASNGVIV
-330 INTKRGKVD
+330 INTRRGKSD

-351 FQQEGNLKIDYLNA
+351 IQQEGNLKINYLNA
-365 AQWLEIATEAYKN
+365 AQWLEIATEAYRN
-378 GGKDVPWGDSDLEK
+378 GGKDIPWDDGDLEK
-392 IKGNDNCWP
+392 LKGNDNCWP

-427 VSLNYLYNEGIIKE
+427 VSLNYLYNEGIIKD
-441 QSYNRLNLRLN
+441 QGYNRLNLRLN
-452 SDHKIGDRIKFGHS
+452 SDHKIGERIKFGHS

-476 QRDFDW
+476 QRDFDY

-490 RYSPLNAMYDKDGD
+490 RYSPLNAMYGPDGD
-504 FATIS
+504 FASIS

-518 SPLWMLK
+518 NPLWVLS
-525 NSDRTVRNKGIDGN
+525 NSDITTRNKGIDGN

-560 KNGYSNDFIGA
+560 KNRYSNDFIGS
-571 MDTKYGMEGSNVNKV
+571 MEMKYGMEGSNVNKV

-597 TDYTLDYQ
+597 TDYILDYQ
-605 KTFNQIHSVS
+605 KTFNQVHSLS
-615 ALLGYS
+615 AMVGYS

-662 SFLSQFGRL
+662 SFLSQFGRA

-676 DKYYFSGTLRRDGSS
+676 DTYYLSGTLRRDGSS
-691 RLVKDKYGIFP
+691 RLAKEKYGVFP

-709 IGEEKFMDAFNWLDE
+709 IGEEKFMDAFDWLDE
-724 LKFRL
+724 WKLRL

-776 ESTEKKNIGLDLSMF
+776 ESTEKKNIGFDFSILR
-791 GNSFYVVMDFYIED
+791 NSVYFVVDFYMED
-805 TKDLLFNQPIAT
+805 TKNLLFNQPIAT

-836 IDFEIGYRRTIG
+836 VDFEIGYRRTMG

-872 LTTSGIKEGYPIG
+872 LTTSGIQEGYPIS
-885 SFYGYVSNGIIRTQD
+885 SFYGYISNGIIRTQQ
-900 DLNNHPH
+900 DLDNNPH
-907 YAGKQIGDIWFKDI
+907 YAGKKVGDIWFKDV
-921 NGYDENG
+921 NGYDEKG

-937 VDTAD
+937 VNTAD
-942 RALFGKVFPD
+942 RALFGKIFPD

-961 SYKNLTLQIQ
+961 SYRNFTLQLQ

-976 GIQKNMLSGGYA
+976 GIEKNMLSGGFA

-994 EPNMEASYILDRY
+994 EPNMEANYILDRY
-1007 DAERN
+1007 DAVKN
-1012 PNGKYPRVA
+1012 PNGKYPHVA

-1041 LSIRNLNLSY
+1041 LSIRNVNLSY
-1051 SFPKNIC
+1051 SFPKSIC
-1058 NKLGMENLN
+1058 KRFGMENLST
-1067 AYIGVQNLY
+1067 YIGAQNLY

-1087 TVTVPMPRTC
+1087 TVTVPMPRTF

>member
-1 MREKRWLLCF
+1 MLLSFLFFFGTLEAIGQEK
-11 LVAMCCTFSAWA
+11 LVTI
-23 LPSQDKTV
+23 
-31 TLKLH
+31 
-36 NVSIETVLDAVKKQ
+36 NVKNASLSEVFKVIEKQ
-50 TGVNM
+50 TTYRFSYRDVVMDSEKNISISEADVSVPFILDRVLKDRNLEYDIVSPKSIVISDKHPNAPAKQGSSTITGVVKDVYGEPIIGANIIIKGTTIGVISDIDGKFSFNDIQPGT
-55 LYNSQMFKGVP
+55 LFEFSYIGYDNQEIKLKDGAPLIIVLKENSTLLEELVVIGYGTVRKRDLTGAVSQINADQIQKGPVTNILQSVQGRIPGFQVTP
-66 SVSLDVKNERWDTTL
+66 SSGQPGADNNVLIHGTQSINGTNAPIYVIDGTISENIGN
-81 KLVLNPQ
+81 LNPQ
-88 GFDYVMKDG
+88 D
-97 IVVIRKQKRENRVR
+97 
-111 GMVTDSHGEPIPGA
+111 
-125 SIIVKGTR
+125 
-133 TGTST
+133 
-138 NIEGEF
+138 IE
-144 TLDVKSDK
+144 
-152 VVLEVSFIGMKK
+152 
-164 QTVQVDATRRK
+164 
-175 TVEITLVDDV
+175 
-185 KTLEDVVV
+185 
-193 TGYSNVRKSS
+193 
-203 FTGSSTQISGDDL
+203 
-216 RKVSQTNIIGA
+216 
-227 IQSFDP
+227 
-233 SFRLV
+233 
-238 DNVQFGSD
+238 
-246 PNALPEMYI
+246 
-255 RGRSGFGVKE
+255 
-265 LDKDQLSKSNLEN
+265 
-278 NPNLPTFI
+278 TF
-286 MDGFEVSI
+286 
-294 EKVYDLDPTRIESL
+294 
-308 TVLKDAA
+308 TVLKDASA
-315 ATAMYGS
+315 AAIYGS
-322 RAANGVVV
+322 RASNGVIV
-330 INTKRGKVD
+330 INTRRGKSD

-351 FQQEGNLKIDYLNA
+351 IQQEGNLKINYLNA
-365 AQWLEIATEAYKN
+365 AQWLEIATEAYRN
-378 GGKDVPWGDSDLEK
+378 GGKDIPWDDGDLEK
-392 IKGNDNCWP
+392 LKGNDNCWP

-427 VSLNYLYNEGIIKE
+427 VSLNYLYNEGIIKD
-441 QSYNRLNLRLN
+441 QGYNRLNLRLN
-452 SDHKIGDRIKFGHS
+452 SDHKIGERIKFGHS

-476 QRDFDW
+476 QRDFDY

-490 RYSPLNAMYDKDGD
+490 RYSPLNAMYGPDGD
-504 FATIS
+504 FASIS

-518 SPLWMLK
+518 NPLWVLS
-525 NSDRTVRNKGIDGN
+525 NSDITTRNKGIDGN

-560 KNGYSNDFIGA
+560 KNRYSNDFIGS
-571 MDTKYGMEGSNVNKV
+571 MEMKYGMEGSNVNKV

-597 TDYTLDYQ
+597 TDYILDYQ
-605 KTFNQIHSVS
+605 KTFNQVHSLS
-615 ALLGYS
+615 AMVGYS

-662 SFLSQFGRL
+662 SFLSQFGRA

-676 DKYYFSGTLRRDGSS
+676 DTYYLSGTLRRDGSS
-691 RLVKDKYGIFP
+691 RLAKEKYGVFP

-709 IGEEKFMDAFNWLDE
+709 IGEEKFMDAFDWLDE
-724 LKFRL
+724 WKLRL

-776 ESTEKKNIGLDLSMF
+776 ESTEKKNIGFDFSILR
-791 GNSFYVVMDFYIED
+791 NSVYFVVDFYMED
-805 TKDLLFNQPIAT
+805 TKNLLFNQPIAT

-836 IDFEIGYRRTIG
+836 VDFEIGYRRTMG

-872 LTTSGIKEGYPIG
+872 LTTSGIQEGYPVS
-885 SFYGYVSNGIIRTQD
+885 SFYGYISNGIIRTQQ
-900 DLNNHPH
+900 DLDNNPH
-907 YAGKQIGDIWFKDI
+907 YAGKKVGDIWFKDV
-921 NGYDENG
+921 NGYDEKG

-937 VDTAD
+937 VNTAD
-942 RALFGKVFPD
+942 RALFGKIFPD

-961 SYKNLTLQIQ
+961 SYKNFTLQLQ

-976 GIQKNMLSGGYA
+976 GIEKNMLSGGFA

-994 EPNMEASYILDRY
+994 EPNMEANYILDRY
-1007 DAERN
+1007 DAVKN
-1012 PNGKYPRVA
+1012 PNGKYPHVA

-1041 LSIRNLNLSY
+1041 LSIRNVNLSY
-1051 SFPKNIC
+1051 SFPKSIC
-1058 NKLGMENLN
+1058 KRFGMENLST
-1067 AYIGVQNLY
+1067 YIGAQNLY

-1087 TVTVPMPRTC
+1087 TVTVPMPRTF

>member
-1 MREKRWLLCF
+1 MKSRFKTKKLLLLGILLF
-11 LVAMCCTFSAWA
+11 GLSVATWA
-23 LPSQDKTV
+23 QKVSLNYTNVELQDV
-31 TLKLH
+31 LL
-36 NVSIETVLDAVKKQ
+36 SIKKQ
-50 TGVNM
+50 TGYV
-55 LYNSQMFKGVP
+55 LVFSDQI
-66 SVSLDVKNERWDTTL
+66 LDVHRRVSIKVEGEDLVNVLKELLSDGNVTFEIKNKKIYFILKELVDVESAKSWKITGVVKDVNGEPIIGANILVKGSTIGVISDIDGKFLLNEVPAGSILEISYIGYDNREIKLKDEAPLTVILTENSTL
-81 KLVLNPQ
+81 LEELVVIGYGSVRKRDLTGAVSQINADQIQKGPVTNILQSVQGRISGFHVTPSSGQPGASTDVLIHGTQSINENINNLNPQ
-88 GFDYVMKDG
+88 D
-97 IVVIRKQKRENRVR
+97 
-111 GMVTDSHGEPIPGA
+111 
-125 SIIVKGTR
+125 
-133 TGTST
+133 
-138 NIEGEF
+138 IE
-144 TLDVKSDK
+144 
-152 VVLEVSFIGMKK
+152 
-164 QTVQVDATRRK
+164 
-175 TVEITLVDDV
+175 
-185 KTLEDVVV
+185 
-193 TGYSNVRKSS
+193 
-203 FTGSSTQISGDDL
+203 
-216 RKVSQTNIIGA
+216 
-227 IQSFDP
+227 
-233 SFRLV
+233 
-238 DNVQFGSD
+238 
-246 PNALPEMYI
+246 
-255 RGRSGFGVKE
+255 
-265 LDKDQLSKSNLEN
+265 
-278 NPNLPTFI
+278 TF
-286 MDGFEVSI
+286 
-294 EKVYDLDPTRIESL
+294 
-308 TVLKDAA
+308 TVLKDASA
-315 ATAMYGS
+315 VAIYGS

-1051 SFPKNIC
+1051 SFLKNIC

>member
-1 MREKRWLLCF
+1 MNSRFEAKKLFLLGILLF
-11 LVAMCCTFSAWA
+11 GLSITTWA
-23 LPSQDKTV
+23 QKVSLNYDNVELQDV
-31 TLKLH
+31 LL
-36 NVSIETVLDAVKKQ
+36 SIKKQ
-50 TGVNM
+50 TGYGLVFSDQI
-55 LYNSQMFKGVP
+55 LDVHQKVSIKVEGG
-66 SVSLDVKNERWDTTL
+66 SVSDALTKLLGNGRVTFEIKNKKIYFIPKDQDDAMPTQSRRITGVVKDASGEPIIGANILVKGTTTGVITDIDGKFSLNDIPLGSILEISYIGYDNQEIKVKDAAPLAIFLKENSTLLEELVVIGYGTVRKRDLTGAVSQINADQIQKGPATNILQSVQGRIAGFQVNPQSGQPGAGTDVLIHGTQSINGTNAPIYVIDGTISENIGN
-81 KLVLNPQ
+81 LNPQ
-88 GFDYVMKDG
+88 D
-97 IVVIRKQKRENRVR
+97 
-111 GMVTDSHGEPIPGA
+111 
-125 SIIVKGTR
+125 
-133 TGTST
+133 
-138 NIEGEF
+138 IE
-144 TLDVKSDK
+144 
-152 VVLEVSFIGMKK
+152 
-164 QTVQVDATRRK
+164 
-175 TVEITLVDDV
+175 
-185 KTLEDVVV
+185 
-193 TGYSNVRKSS
+193 
-203 FTGSSTQISGDDL
+203 
-216 RKVSQTNIIGA
+216 
-227 IQSFDP
+227 
-233 SFRLV
+233 
-238 DNVQFGSD
+238 
-246 PNALPEMYI
+246 
-255 RGRSGFGVKE
+255 
-265 LDKDQLSKSNLEN
+265 
-278 NPNLPTFI
+278 TF
-286 MDGFEVSI
+286 
-294 EKVYDLDPTRIESL
+294 
-308 TVLKDAA
+308 TVLKDASA
-315 ATAMYGS
+315 VAIYGS

-330 INTKRGKVD
+330 INTKRGKTN

-351 FQQEGNLKIDYLNA
+351 FQQEGNLKIGYLNA
-365 AQWLEIATEAYKN
+365 AQWLEVATEAYRN
-378 GGKDVPWGDSDLEK
+378 GGKDIPWGESDLEK
-392 IKGNDNCWP
+392 VRGNDNCWP

-414 LSITGGSKNSNYF
+414 LSIAGGSQNSNYF
-427 VSLNYLYNEGIIKE
+427 VSLNYLYNEGIIKD

-476 QRDFDW
+476 QRDFDY
-482 RDTYAASF
+482 RDTYAAAF
-490 RYSPLNAMYDKDGD
+490 RYSPLNAMYGSDGD
-504 FATIS
+504 FSAIS

-518 SPLWMLK
+518 NPLWMLS
-525 NSDRTVRNKGIDGN
+525 NSDRTTRNKGIDGN
-539 LYLAVDILEGL
+539 LYLAIDILEGL

-560 KNGYSNDFIGA
+560 KNRYSNDFIGA

-597 TDYTLDYQ
+597 TDYILDYQ
-605 KTFNQIHSVS
+605 KTFNQVHSIS

-639 NDIKFLNAG
+639 NDITFLNAG

-671 AYSFK
+671 AYSLK
-676 DKYYFSGTLRRDGSS
+676 DKYYLSGTLRRDGSS
-691 RLVKDKYGIFP
+691 RLAKDKYGIFP

-709 IGEEKFMDAFNWLDE
+709 IGEEKFMDSFDWLDE
-724 LKFRL
+724 LKLRL
-729 SWGKVG
+729 SWGTVG
-735 NVLSINPYGT
+735 NVLSIDPYGT
-745 SVYLSQQNAV
+745 SIYLSQQNAV

-776 ESTEKKNIGLDLSMF
+776 ESTEKKNIGLDFSMF
-791 GNSFYVVMDFYIED
+791 RNSLYVVVDFYIED

-859 HVHNEVIDLEGRD
+859 HVHNEVIDLDGRD
-872 LTTSGIKEGYPIG
+872 LTTSGIMEGYPIG

-900 DLNNHPH
+900 DLNNNPH

-942 RALFGKVFPD
+942 RTLFGKVFPD
-952 LNYGLAGSV
+952 LSYGLAGSV
-961 SYKNLTLQIQ
+961 SYKNFTLQLQ

-976 GIQKNMLSGGYA
+976 GIQKNMLTGGYA

-994 EPNMEASYILDRY
+994 EPNMEANYILDRY
-1007 DAERN
+1007 DATKN

-1026 QNQQF
+1026 QNQQL

-1051 SFPKNIC
+1051 SFPKKLC
-1058 NKLGMENLN
+1058 NKLGMDNLS
-1067 AYIGVQNLY
+1067 AYVGVQNLY

-1087 TVTVPMPRTC
+1087 TVAVPIPRTC
-1097 TFGLQFAF
+1097 TFGFQFAF

>member
-1 MREKRWLLCF
+1 MMNNHEK
-11 LVAMCCTFSAWA
+11 
-23 LPSQDKTV
+23 
-31 TLKLH
+31 LKLLLLLSFLFFFGTLEAIGQEKLVTI
-36 NVSIETVLDAVKKQ
+36 NVKNASLSEVFKVIEKQ
-50 TGVNM
+50 TTYRFSYRDVVMDSEKNISISESDVSVPFILDRVLKDRNLEYDIVSPKSIVISDKHPNAPAKQGSTTITGVVKDMYGEPIIGANIIIKGTTIGVISDIDGKFSFNDIQPGTVFEFSYIGYDNQEIK
-55 LYNSQMFKGVP
+55 LKDGAPLIIVLKENSTLLEELVVIGYGTVRKRDLTGAVSQISADQIQKGPVTNILQSVQGRIPGFQVTP
-66 SVSLDVKNERWDTTL
+66 SSGQPGADNNVLIHGTQSINGTNAPIYVIDGTISENIGN
-81 KLVLNPQ
+81 LNPQ
-88 GFDYVMKDG
+88 D
-97 IVVIRKQKRENRVR
+97 
-111 GMVTDSHGEPIPGA
+111 
-125 SIIVKGTR
+125 
-133 TGTST
+133 
-138 NIEGEF
+138 IE
-144 TLDVKSDK
+144 
-152 VVLEVSFIGMKK
+152 
-164 QTVQVDATRRK
+164 
-175 TVEITLVDDV
+175 
-185 KTLEDVVV
+185 
-193 TGYSNVRKSS
+193 
-203 FTGSSTQISGDDL
+203 
-216 RKVSQTNIIGA
+216 
-227 IQSFDP
+227 
-233 SFRLV
+233 
-238 DNVQFGSD
+238 
-246 PNALPEMYI
+246 
-255 RGRSGFGVKE
+255 
-265 LDKDQLSKSNLEN
+265 
-278 NPNLPTFI
+278 TF
-286 MDGFEVSI
+286 
-294 EKVYDLDPTRIESL
+294 
-308 TVLKDAA
+308 TVLKDASA
-315 ATAMYGS
+315 AAIYGS
-322 RAANGVVV
+322 RASNGVIV
-330 INTKRGKVD
+330 INTRRGKSD

-351 FQQEGNLKIDYLNA
+351 IQQEGNLKINYLNA
-365 AQWLEIATEAYKN
+365 AQWLEIATEAYRN
-378 GGKDVPWGDSDLEK
+378 GGKDVPWDDGDLEK
-392 IKGNDNCWP
+392 LKGNDNCWP

-427 VSLNYLYNEGIIKE
+427 VSLNYLYNEGIIKD
-441 QSYNRLNLRLN
+441 QGYNRLNLRLN
-452 SDHKIGDRIKFGHS
+452 SDHKIGERIKFGHS

-476 QRDFDW
+476 QRDFDY

-490 RYSPLNAMYDKDGD
+490 RYSPLNAMYGPDGD
-504 FATIS
+504 FASIS

-518 SPLWMLK
+518 NPLWVLS
-525 NSDRTVRNKGIDGN
+525 NSDITTRNKGIDGN

-560 KNGYSNDFIGA
+560 KNRYSNDFIGS
-571 MDTKYGMEGSNVNKV
+571 MEMKYGMEGSNVNKV

-597 TDYTLDYQ
+597 TDYILDYQ
-605 KTFNQIHSVS
+605 KTFNQVHSLS
-615 ALLGYS
+615 AMVGYS

-662 SFLSQFGRL
+662 SFLSQFGRA

-676 DKYYFSGTLRRDGSS
+676 DTYYLSGTLRRDGSS
-691 RLVKDKYGIFP
+691 RLAKEKYGVFP

-709 IGEEKFMDAFNWLDE
+709 IGEEKFMDAFDWLDE
-724 LKFRL
+724 WKLRL

-776 ESTEKKNIGLDLSMF
+776 ESTEKKNIGFDFSILR
-791 GNSFYVVMDFYIED
+791 NSVYFVVDFYMED
-805 TKDLLFNQPIAT
+805 TKNLLFNQPIAT

-836 IDFEIGYRRTIG
+836 VDFEIGYRRTMG

-872 LTTSGIKEGYPIG
+872 LTTSGIQEGYPIS
-885 SFYGYVSNGIIRTQD
+885 SFYGYISNGIIRTQQ
-900 DLNNHPH
+900 DLDNNPH
-907 YAGKQIGDIWFKDI
+907 YAGKKVGDIWFKDV
-921 NGYDENG
+921 NGYDEKG

-937 VDTAD
+937 VNTAD
-942 RALFGKVFPD
+942 RALFGKIFPD

-961 SYKNLTLQIQ
+961 SYRNFTLQLQ

-976 GIQKNMLSGGYA
+976 GIEKNMLSGGFA

-994 EPNMEASYILDRY
+994 EPNMEANYILDRY
-1007 DAERN
+1007 DAVKN
-1012 PNGKYPRVA
+1012 PNGKYPHVA

-1041 LSIRNLNLSY
+1041 LSIRNVNLSY
-1051 SFPKNIC
+1051 SFPESIC
-1058 NKLGMENLN
+1058 KRFGMENLST
-1067 AYIGVQNLY
+1067 YIGAQNLY

-1087 TVTVPMPRTC
+1087 TVTVPMPRTF